1 MLSRKQLLSIGLI
14 VVVLATLAL
23 PFERNTVQAQGDEKP
38 TIGLVMKSLGAEF
51 FKNMEEGAIAHA
63 EKRGD
68 VNLIPL
74 GTQTQEELEQQIS
87 LVENLVTQ
95 NVDAIVIAPMDSRA
109 LIPPLAD
116 AVEKGIKVINIDVM
130 LDAETLAEHGLSIP
144 FVGPDNVEAAK
155 MVGDVLAEELGEG
168 GKVIIIEG
176 IPGALNAEQRKEG
189 FLQAIEEGGLELLS
203 SNTAN
208 WEIEEAFTVFSDL
221 LTRYPDVQ
229 GVMAANDA
237 MALGVVQAIDAA
249 GLTGQ
254 IKVVGFDNDP
264 SIRPLIAE
272 GKVLATIEQFG
283 SDMAAMGI
291 DAAMEA
297 LAGATLEDW
306 VKTPVV
312 LITAENVELE

>member
-1 MLSRKQLLSIGLI
+1 
-14 VVVLATLAL
+14 LATLAL

-155 MVGDVLAEELGEG
+155 MV
-168 GKVIIIEG
+168 
-176 IPGALNAEQRKEG
+176 
-189 FLQAIEEGGLELLS
+189 
-203 SNTAN
+203 
-208 WEIEEAFTVFSDL
+208 
-221 LTRYPDVQ
+221 
-229 GVMAANDA
+229 
-237 MALGVVQAIDAA
+237 
-249 GLTGQ
+249 
-254 IKVVGFDNDP
+254 
-264 SIRPLIAE
+264 
-272 GKVLATIEQFG
+272 
-283 SDMAAMGI
+283 
-291 DAAMEA
+291 
-297 LAGATLEDW
+297 
-306 VKTPVV
+306 
-312 LITAENVELE
+312 